1 MAIQISNRLTIIEI
15 ARRLHIG
22 KMAVYEMLEKGILPG
37 IRVGRR
43 WIVTRQAYE
52 QWERTCGQPLNGNA
66 LDCADH
72 AHI

>member
-1 MAIQISNRLTIIEI
+1 MTVSTSNRLTIMEI

-22 KMAVYEMLEKGILPG
+22 KMAVYKMLENGVLPG
-37 IRVGRR
+37 IRVGHR

-52 QWERTCGQPLNGNA
+52 QWERTCGRTLNGNA